1 MTETLSEISDKIKT
15 LKNACDILNNEY
27 SKTDFHKK
35 KEENPDSTIPP
46 IPEDEEIYKLL
57 TAISQLDY
65 YIKKFQDEQ
74 FTLIKNH
81 DSN

>member
-15 LKNACDILNNEY
+15 LKKAYDILNNEY
-27 SKTDFHKK
+27 TKTDFHKK
-35 KEENPDSTIPP
+35 KEENPDSTVPP

-57 TAISQLDY
+57 TAISQLDH

-74 FTLIKNH
+74 FILIKNQ